1 MRPANIRLFSLHHR
15 PINYLLQSDKMSG
28 PIAYIMSRFP
38 KITETFI
45 LNEMVAL
52 EESGLQI
59 EVFSLVREKAAVQHR
74 DADRFV
80 AKAHFP
86 IWGSAALLAAQLYW
100 LRRRPGQLFNMWIT
114 MLWGNRTSL
123 KFLLRTAAAVLAGAD
138 FAREIERC
146 RVRHIHAHWATHA
159 TTAALVVHQ
168 LTGISFSFTGH
179 AHDIYVNQSMLAQKV
194 AAAAF
199 MVTISDYNKRLVT
212 SAIGPELGEKIQVIR
227 CGVDTALFQP
237 QPSKTDDRPLN
248 ILCIGRLE
256 KKKGQMYLVEACR
269 LLQQRGVKLICRL
282 LGGGDDREALTSQ
295 IEMAGLSGVVELL
308 DHQPRRVVL
317 QMLAWADVVV
327 MPSITLPN
335 GKKEG
340 IPVALMEA
348 LATGLPAVASNLSG
362 IPELI
367 VDGETGLLVPE
378 KDPLALADALLRLK
392 RDPLLRQTLGQ
403 QGRAK
408 VISEYDLTRNTAR
421 LKVCFEQFGHSDV
434 SADPQQTAAAS
445 ISGSPGQL

>member
-1 MRPANIRLFSLHHR
+1 
-15 PINYLLQSDKMSG
+15 MSWS
-28 PIAYIMSRFP
+28 IAYIMSRFP

-59 EVFSLVREKAAVQHR
+59 EVFPLVREKTAVQHR

-80 AKAHFP
+80 SKAHFP
-86 IWGSAALLAAQLYW
+86 IWGSAALWAAQLYW
-100 LRRRPGQLFNMWIT
+100 LRRRPSQLFNIWIT
-114 MLWGNRTSL
+114 MLWGNRASL

-138 FAREIERC
+138 FAREIER
-146 RVRHIHAHWATHA
+146 RQVSHVHAHWATHA
-159 TTAALVVHQ
+159 TTAAMVVHR

-179 AHDIYVNQSMLAQKV
+179 AHDIYVNQSTLAKKI

-199 MVTISDYNKRLVT
+199 MVTISDYNKRFVT
-212 SAIGPELGEKIQVIR
+212 NAVGPQLGKKIQVIR
-227 CGVDTALFQP
+227 CGVDTTLFQP
-237 QPSKTDDRPLN
+237 QPQKADDQPLH

-256 KKKGQMYLVEACR
+256 KKKGQTYLIEACH
-269 LLQQRGVKLICRL
+269 LLQQRGVKFACRL
-282 LGGGDDREALTSQ
+282 LGGGDDREALASQ
-295 IEMAGLSGVVELL
+295 IKTAQLNDVVELL

-348 LATGLPAVASNLSG
+348 LAVGLPAVASDLSG

-378 KDPLALADALLRLK
+378 KDPQALADALLRLD
-392 RDPLLRQTLGQ
+392 RDPLLRRTLGK
-403 QGRAK
+403 QGRTK
-408 VISEYDLTRNTAR
+408 VISEYDLTKNTAR
-421 LKVCFEQFGHSDV
+421 LKECFEQFGRSDGLT
-434 SADPQQTAAAS
+434 DPQQMAAAS
-445 ISGSPGQL
+445 ISGSPR